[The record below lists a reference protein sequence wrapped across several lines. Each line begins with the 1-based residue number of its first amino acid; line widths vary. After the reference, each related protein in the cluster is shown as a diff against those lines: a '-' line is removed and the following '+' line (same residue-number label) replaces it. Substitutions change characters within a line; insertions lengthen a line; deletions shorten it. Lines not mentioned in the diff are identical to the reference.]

1 MEKHI
6 GYLEVVVGPMC
17 AGKTTYLLNKL
28 NNFTVFGHKCIYVNH
43 AIDTRSSEAFSTH
56 NKLLKIEH
64 DVEMIKTHSL
74 LFSEEKLN
82 TYDFI
87 AIDEAQFFG
96 ELVPVVKRL
105 LEKKKKVFVGGL
117 MGDFLMNK
125 FGAVLD
131 LIPMCDTFKKLEAFC
146 SVCMRDDIYKSA
158 SFTKRIISVNEQIA
172 IGDTTMYIPVCRKC
186 YLI

>member
-1 MEKHI
+1 
-6 GYLEVVVGPMC
+6 
-17 AGKTTYLLNKL
+17 
-28 NNFTVFGHKCIYVNH
+28 VNH

-87 AIDEAQFFG
+87 AIDEAQFFT

-105 LEKKKKVFVGGL
+105 IEKKKKVFVGGL

-125 FGAVLD
+125 FGPVLD
-131 LIPMCDTFKKLEAFC
+131 LIPMCDTFRKLDAFC
-146 SVCMRDDIYKSA
+146 SVCMRDHVYKPA
-158 SFTKRIISVNEQIA
+158 SFSKRIVPSTEQIA
-172 IGDTTMYIPVCRKC
+172 VGDTNMYIPVCRKC
-186 YLI
+186 YLL